1 MRRRTLWLSIGFS
14 SLGLSCVVA
23 LTSDWGLRGAI
34 GLART
39 MIPGELSLETA
50 DGSLLGPIDITGLSY
65 QNASFSLQLE
75 RLHVEWDPWAL
86 LDAQIHV
93 TAVQLTNPRV
103 RTFKSKETPPGFA
116 VDWAL
121 FGTGI
126 KVDQLHS
133 TGGSLALGTSTPI
146 QIQRADLAT
155 SINSNQISLTNARFE
170 SALLTVSGNA
180 TVTRATLPGMDD
192 ALQGTLAWSARPEG
206 IPPLA
211 GIGEFKGRWN
221 AIEITHKLTLPVAIQ
236 STASLSN
243 LTKSPHWE
251 FQSKVGA
258 LVLAKLNP
266 AWPLNAMATDLK
278 AEGDFSNAHFRLDLA
293 ADVEPMGASVA
304 HVAGHV
310 SDWAQLTLT
319 DIRVEWPKANMFAEG
334 AGGLVFSQN
343 TPILGLRGRWKNLH
357 WPMAAP
363 DSESPSGTF
372 ELAGTFEQY
381 TVSVD
386 ALLRSKT
393 AQIFDH
399 QATWRAKLDLTGQ
412 RDQRWDVSRLNL
424 EVPDST
430 THLSSTGFVQRN
442 SAGLTWDV
450 NGAWW
455 DIDLPTPQAGS
466 RSHYGRYHLQG
477 MPQSYQLSLDTSL
490 TLPPNIAVSA
500 NGVLHGDQN
509 GFDQVELA
517 ARGLGGELRAQ
528 GSMGWQPSINW
539 SLSAHAEGIDPS
551 QVWYDW
557 PGNLGG
563 DVVLKG
569 SNNAQGL
576 DLDISS
582 LNINGVLRDYPL
594 TARAAGRWQ
603 NDKLNLTDA
612 HITSGSAVLDV
623 SGTLGANQLF
633 NYKLDAPDLA
643 ALWPHTAGSV
653 ESQGTI
659 GGTPRTATINGH
671 AHGKG
676 VRYANYAAADVNAHW
691 DIDLSN
697 RNESRIAASATDVVV
712 GDQTFS
718 RADARLAGT
727 TDAHSI
733 SATVAR
739 EDSSIE
745 LGGSGNWRDKR
756 WLGEISRIALS
767 HPDFGEWQLQDPFGV
782 ELFKQ
787 NARVDRACLTSNN
800 STVCAQGTLDS
811 DGTIAGT
818 GNVRNLSTQLF
829 SQWMPEQIL
838 WTSTLD
844 ADARWSVRSNTP
856 LQLNANVVFNE
867 GNLALRY
874 NPLELKPLAYTGGN
888 ARLKVDDSGADINF
902 DVRFAGTDKIK
913 GLVLLPQFASAT
925 RPPPNQPIQ
934 GELEAT
940 WTDLAAL
947 STVYPALEAPKG
959 EIALKT
965 RISGTLAKPT
975 LNGTIALNNGS
986 VGLPEAGVRI
996 TQLSLQ
1002 GQSEG
1007 AGKVSWNGAA
1017 RSGDGQIAFTGT
1029 TALDPEKRWPTQIHV
1044 TGESFELVRKPGMWV
1059 VTSPDLHVNVAYPDI
1074 KIDGDVTIPRG
1085 TFEARASSSAIY
1097 PSSDVTLINQPEQ
1110 QAAPI
1115 ARQRLKVTYNVRT
1128 VLGERV
1134 NVEAFG
1140 LTGRLEGSVLVHREP
1155 DKPTTGVG
1163 EVIIRDGR
1171 YRFYGSVLDISSG
1184 RLIFASGPAANPDI
1198 DIRATRVIDDPLA
1211 PATVGVQARGRIKDP
1226 VFTLYS
1232 TPAMEDTNVLSY
1244 LLLGRPV
1251 LQADTSEAEFLA
1263 NAVSAITLTRGYDM
1277 AKRLAVTLGIEDTR
1291 LNSRG
1296 IFLGR
1301 ALSPRLYMSYEIGLF
1316 EPANTFQLR
1325 YMLTKHW
1332 QIKTES
1338 GRNNMADLLYTV
1350 EH

>member
-1 MRRRTLWLSIGFS
+1 VRRRALWLSVGFS
-14 SLGLSCVVA
+14 SIGLTCVVA
-23 LTSDWGLRGAI
+23 LTTDWGLRGAI
-34 GLART
+34 ALART

-50 DGSLLGPIDITGLSY
+50 DGSLLGTIDITQVSY
-65 QNASFSLQLE
+65 RNAKLSLQVE
-75 RLHVEWDPWAL
+75 RIHVEWDPWAL
-86 LDAQIHV
+86 FDAQIHIT
-93 TAVQLTNPRV
+93 TAQLVNPRL
-103 RTFKSKETPPGFA
+103 RILESEKTPPGIA
-116 VDWAL
+116 VSWAL

-126 KVDQLHS
+126 KVDHLQM
-133 TGGSLALGTSTPI
+133 TGGSLALGTATPI
-146 QIQRADLAT
+146 QMQHAELTANID
-155 SINSNQISLTNARFE
+155 SDQISLNNARFE
-170 SALLTVSGNA
+170 SAQLSFSANA
-180 TVTRATLPGMDD
+180 TITRATLPGMDD
-192 ALQGTLAWSARPEG
+192 TLQGNLTWSARPKG
-206 IPPLA
+206 ISPLA
-211 GIGEFKGRWN
+211 GAGEFKGGWN
-221 AIEITHKLTLPVAIQ
+221 AIELTHNLALPVAIQ
-236 STASLSN
+236 SSASLTN
-243 LTKSPHWE
+243 LTQSPHWE

-266 AWPLNAMATDLK
+266 TWPLNAIAADLK
-278 AEGDFSNAHFRLDLA
+278 AEGDFSNAQFRLNLA
-293 ADVEPMGASVA
+293 ADIDPIGASVA

-310 SDWAQLTLT
+310 NDWAQLTLT
-319 DIRVEWPKANMFAEG
+319 DIRVEWPKANMFVEG
-334 AGGLVFSQN
+334 AGGLVFSKD
-343 TPILGLRGRWKNLH
+343 TPILGLRGHWQNLH

-363 DSESPSGTF
+363 ETESASGTF

-386 ALLRSKT
+386 ALLRAKA
-393 AQIFDH
+393 AQNIDH
-399 QATWRAKLDLTGQ
+399 KATWRAQIDLTGQ

-424 EVPDST
+424 EVPGST
-430 THLSSTGFVQRN
+430 THLSSTGFLQRN

-455 DIDLPTPQAGS
+455 DIDLPTPQASG

-490 TLPPNIAVSA
+490 TLQPNIALSA

-509 GFDQVELA
+509 GFDKVELDV
-517 ARGLGGELRAQ
+517 RGLGGELRAK
-528 GSMGWQPSINW
+528 GSVGWQPSINW
-539 SLSAHAEGIDPS
+539 RLSAHAEGIDPS
-551 QVWYDW
+551 QVWNDW

-569 SNNAQGL
+569 STNAQGL

-582 LNINGVLRDYPL
+582 LNIDGVLRDYPL
-594 TARAAGRWQ
+594 TARASGRWQ
-603 NDKLNLTDA
+603 KDTLDLKNA

-623 SGTLGANQLF
+623 SGTLGANQIF
-633 NYKLDAPDLA
+633 NYKLNAPDLA
-643 ALWPHTAGSV
+643 ALWPHAAGSV

-659 GGTPRTATINGH
+659 GGTLRTATLSGY
-671 AHGKG
+671 AHGTG
-676 VRYANYAAADVNAHW
+676 IRYANYAAADLNAHW

-697 RNESRIAASATDVVV
+697 RNESRIAASATDVVA

-733 SATVAR
+733 SATVAQ

-745 LGGSGNWRDKR
+745 LGGSGNWRDNR
-756 WLGEISRIALS
+756 WLGEIARVALT
-767 HPDFGEWQLQDPFGV
+767 HPDFGDWQLQDPFGV
-782 ELFKQ
+782 ELSKQ
-787 NARVDRACLTSNN
+787 TARVDRACVNSNTS
-800 STVCAQGTLDS
+800 TLCAQGTLDAT
-811 DGTIAGT
+811 GTLAGSA
-818 GNVRNLSTQLF
+818 NVRNLSTELF

-844 ADARWSVRSNTP
+844 ADAHWSVRSNTP
-856 LQLNANVVFNE
+856 LQLSADMVFNE
-867 GNLALRY
+867 GSLALRY
-874 NPLELKPLAYTGGN
+874 NPLELKPLVYTGGN
-888 ARLKVDDSGADINF
+888 AHLKVDDSGTDINF
-902 DVRFAGTDKIK
+902 DVSFAGTDRIK
-913 GLVLLPQFASAT
+913 GSMLLPQFASVT

-934 GELEAT
+934 GELDVT

-959 EIALKT
+959 EVALKT
-965 RISGTLAKPT
+965 RIAGTLAKPT
-975 LNGTIALNNGS
+975 LNGTFALSNGS
-986 VGLPEAGVRI
+986 VGLPEAGVRL
-996 TQLSLQ
+996 THLSLQ

-1007 AGKVSWNGAA
+1007 TGTVSWNGAA

-1059 VTSPDLHVNVAYPDI
+1059 IASPDMHVNIAYPNI
-1074 KIDGDVTIPRG
+1074 KIDGDVTIPKG
-1085 TFEARASSSAIY
+1085 TFEARGSSSAIY
-1097 PSSDVTLINQPEQ
+1097 PSSDVTLTNQPAQ

-1115 ARQRLKVTYNVRT
+1115 ARQRLKVTYDVRT

-1140 LTGRLEGSVLVHREP
+1140 LTGRLEGSLLVHREP

-1198 DIRATRVIDDPLA
+1198 DIRATRVIDDPLT

-1232 TPAMEDTNVLSY
+1232 TPPMEDTNVLSY